1 MPLKPRKRDD
11 LASAPLGRELKVRK
25 ALSKTSKPAAMPPEL
40 VAMALRASS
49 SAPMTPTAIPSLQV
63 LRADHS
69 GERIHSVLR
78 PSLCFLVQGA
88 KEVTVG
94 EEVLRYQAG
103 EFLFST
109 VELPVTGEVVQA
121 APGRPYLCLMVEI
134 DLAVVFE
141 LASAA
146 AGFFAAPSSPER
158 AIFVGQSDD
167 LMTHAFLRLMT
178 CLGHRMD
185 VEVLAPIIL
194 REITFRLLMGPYGDT
209 LRELVVVGSQ
219 TQRVAKAIDR
229 LKHEFQRPL
238 RVEELAQVAGMSA
251 SSFHQHFKKVTALSP
266 LQYQKQLRLQEARR
280 LLLGDA
286 GGAGDVAFRV
296 GYESPSQFSRE
307 YARFFG
313 VSPSSDV
320 KAHRE
325 LAGAP

>member
-1 MPLKPRKRDD
+1 M
-11 LASAPLGRELKVRK
+11 
-25 ALSKTSKPAAMPPEL
+25 AM
-40 VAMALRASS
+40 RASS
-49 SAPMTPTAIPSLQV
+49 SAPVTPTAIPSLQV
-63 LRADHS
+63 LRADHTRD
-69 GERIHSVLR
+69 RIHSVLK

-94 EEVLRYQAG
+94 GDVLRYQAG
-103 EFLFST
+103 EFLFSS

-121 APGRPYLCLMVEI
+121 APGRPYLCLALEI
-134 DLAVVFE
+134 DPGVVFE

-146 AGFFAAPSSPER
+146 AGFFSSPSSAER
-158 AIFVGQSDD
+158 AIFVGQSDEM
-167 LMTHAFLRLMT
+167 MTHAFLRLMS
-178 CLGHRMD
+178 CLGNRMD

-229 LKHEFQRPL
+229 LKHDFMRPL

-280 LLLGDA
+280 LLFGDA

-325 LAGAP
+325 LAQVG